1 MTRDAKHY
9 DSGPVD
15 FFSKKKQFFLN
26 AQILFLRAGFMTCWD
41 VSAVFSPRIGDT
53 KRQKN

>member
-1 MTRDAKHY
+1 MQNITILDQ
-9 DSGPVD
+9 SI
-15 FFSKKKQFFLN
+15 FSPKKKQFFLN